1 MKCLWVQGVRGGL
14 ACFLSLHH
22 ASMSQRFSRNGHEL
36 VGSMPVKDNMTGIM
50 GVGDTDGEDLPSY
63 PHMNVY
69 FIGGCLFLC

>member
-1 MKCLWVQGVRGGL
+1 
-14 ACFLSLHH
+14 
-22 ASMSQRFSRNGHEL
+22 MSQRFSRNGHEL